1 MILLIVDAQTKIV
14 TRELYDYERFV
25 ENVQRLIFTARE
37 NGVEVVYIRHDDGT
51 ELTKGVD
58 GFEIF
63 KAFAPQPNEKIF
75 DKTVNSAFKSSGLN
89 EYLRSKNEKTVM
101 IAGLQTDYCI
111 DATIKCGFEHNFEM
125 LVPAHCNTTL
135 DNEHMTAE
143 QSYKYYNEK
152 MWNARYAKCINMQAA
167 IDMLGGNL

>member
-89 EYLRSKNEKTVM
+89 EYLRSKTKK
-101 IAGLQTDYCI
+101 L
-111 DATIKCGFEHNFEM
+111 
-125 LVPAHCNTTL
+125 
-135 DNEHMTAE
+135 
-143 QSYKYYNEK
+143 S
-152 MWNARYAKCINMQAA
+152 
-167 IDMLGGNL
+167 